1 MIFISNIHIY
11 SFHSLHF
18 LAEISH
24 ILHIPFIKILNQ
36 LLLSLAPLCAY
47 SGTYTIPE
55 FYFFTCNIPYFK
67 SFFTYLVYFCLIL
80 YIVDTMFLQ
89 VWIMIPIKYIGIFFL
104 RQFIPEESAL
114 PSWGLILDFLKFLN
128 NPYFIFK
135 WFVKKKFSIGKNNII
150 ERTLHPNIRTH
161 THPLPHGQQWPLQCP
176 WRKR

>member
-1 MIFISNIHIY
+1 MSNWLLIKEILEGLFRLHWFLFQISTSIH
-11 SFHSLHF
+11 FHSLHF

-67 SFFTYLVYFCLIL
+67 SFFTYLVYFCWIL

-89 VWIMIPIKYIGIFFL
+89 VWIMISIKYIGIFFPDNSFL
-104 RQFIPEESAL
+104 RSQLYLVEA
-114 PSWGLILDFLKFLN
+114 
-128 NPYFIFK
+128 
-135 WFVKKKFSIGKNNII
+135 
-150 ERTLHPNIRTH
+150 
-161 THPLPHGQQWPLQCP
+161 
-176 WRKR
+176 